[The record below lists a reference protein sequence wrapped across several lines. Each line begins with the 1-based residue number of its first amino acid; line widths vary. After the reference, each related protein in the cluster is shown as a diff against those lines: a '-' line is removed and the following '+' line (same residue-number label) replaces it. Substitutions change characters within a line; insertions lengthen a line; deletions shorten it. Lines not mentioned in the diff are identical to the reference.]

1 MGNDSQS
8 KKKSADAKD
17 TGKEIFQKRSKAR

>member
-1 MGNDSQS
+1 MILNL

-17 TGKEIFQKRSKAR
+17 TGKEIFQKKV